1 MSNAQDSCAGNGA
14 FTSLTHNMRPG
25 MHAGDV
31 ITISWATRPGCEA
44 QTLGLAQHD
53 TAYDHFVPTEDQPLI
68 DGATTPLGHG
78 GQISWTVT
86 NGAAPRCGI
95 QLDIITGKPLAQVDT
110 AHRYNQP
117 YFGLGASDHLV
128 AAAYASDAN
137 CGQDATTTTAPT
149 PIHVATSDPIPSTP
163 DVTFP
168 PTTSTTVTDGPGV
181 PTSTPPAVGTPTP
194 YAKCVTSTGAP
205 CPDTAQV
212 VTGADTLGTVL
223 LGLAVFAAGAVGM
236 LGQRR
241 MNGARR

>member
-14 FTSLTHNMRPG
+14 FSTITHNMRTG

-53 TAYDHFVPTEDQPLI
+53 TAFDHFVPTEDQPLI
-68 DGATTPLGHG
+68 DGATTPLGHS

-86 NGAAPRCGI
+86 NGAAPRCSI

-110 AHRYNQP
+110 AHRYNKP
-117 YFGLGASDHLV
+117 YFGLAGGNDLV

-163 DVTFP
+163 DVTVP
-168 PTTSTTVTDGPGV
+168 PTTTTPVTDGPGV
-181 PTSTPPAVGTPTP
+181 PTTTPPAVGTPTP
-194 YAKCVTSTGAP
+194 YDKCVTSTGAP
-205 CPDTAQV
+205 CPDTARV
-212 VTGADTLGTVL
+212 VTGADPTGLVFGAAVL
-223 LGLAVFAAGAVGM
+223 IAVGTAV
-236 LGQRR
+236 
-241 MNGARR
+241 ARRCRRIERRIS

>member
-14 FTSLTHNMRPG
+14 FSTITHNMRTG

-31 ITISWATRPGCEA
+31 ITISWATRPGCED
-44 QTLGLAQHD
+44 QTLSLAQHD
-53 TAYDHFVPTEDQPLI
+53 TAYDHFVPAETQPLL
-68 DGATTPLGHG
+68 DGASTPLGHG
-78 GQISWTVT
+78 GQISWTIT
-86 NGAAPRCGI
+86 AGAAPRCHV

-110 AHRYNQP
+110 AHRYNKP
-117 YFGLGASDHLV
+117 YFGLAGGNDLV

-168 PTTSTTVTDGPGV
+168 PSTSTTVTDGPGV

-194 YAKCVTSTGAP
+194 YAKCVTSTETSCASHELP
-205 CPDTAQV
+205 M
-212 VTGADTLGTVL
+212 TGADTSGAVL
-223 LGLAVFAAGAVGM
+223 LGGALAIAGIVS
-236 LGQRR
+236 LFGQRQ